1 MIQKGQ
7 RGAKPHSKIHLPPS
21 LPSVINDSVL
31 KYEESD
37 SESTPSDMDSPEHLE
52 NKPNAVDN
60 TTGVVQEDFEQTN
73 NTNALHK
80 QSRSELVT
88 PRMNFPLHFGQ
99 ASTEFVGGPK
109 MMHHTNMYDFRHN
122 AVQYVDQNISNEC
135 YRVRDGVA
143 EKIYSSLTSNSNTDL
158 HSGNVIRPLPSYPY
172 IGELGHLSNCL
183 KQEANLVRAHS
194 ASSKDFGFGKP
205 GRVLRL
211 PIDNLYRSQSCEFPV
226 NAENEL
232 TVPYSGNRPGH
243 ARSLSP
249 RPDLQ
254 SEPEDLSVRGG
265 TGAKLHCSATDRF
278 NYPRGVT
285 RCNSVESERTI
296 HGGDTNLKNRS
307 DSR

>member
-21 LPSVINDSVL
+21 LPSVINDPGL
-31 KYEESD
+31 KYEDESD
-37 SESTPSDMDSPEHLE
+37 VESTPSDMDSPEHLE
-52 NKPNAVDN
+52 GKPGGVDD
-60 TTGVVQEDFEQTN
+60 TTGVVQEELGQTN
-73 NTNALHK
+73 STNVVHK

-88 PRMNFPLHFGQ
+88 TRMNLPPHFGQ
-99 ASTEFVGGPK
+99 ASEYGGSPK

-122 AVQYVDQNISNEC
+122 AVQFLDPNISNDY
-135 YRVRDGVA
+135 YRVRDGMA
-143 EKIYSSLTSNSNTDL
+143 EKFYSSLTSNSNTDL

-172 IGELGHLSNCL
+172 LGELGHLSNCL
-183 KQEANLVRAHS
+183 KQEANLTRAHS

-205 GRVLRL
+205 DRVLRL
-211 PIDNLYRSQSCEFPV
+211 PIDHLYRSQSCEFPV
-226 NAENEL
+226 KSENEL

-265 TGAKLHCSATDRF
+265 TGAKAHCSATDRF
-278 NYPRGVT
+278 NFPRGVT

-296 HGGDTNLKNRS
+296 HCDDTNLKSRS